1 MKGRRVSAVPG
12 SDPLS
17 AARRAV
23 ASQQWDA
30 ADAAFAAADAVEG
43 LAPDDLRLWGMSSY
57 LLRRTQDALEA
68 LIRAYEQFAA
78 RTEVDDAARCGF
90 WIVYALANRGEIGQA
105 GGWLS
110 RVDRLLS
117 EQTTGRGCGHGYLLV
132 FDAFR
137 TTAIDH
143 DYARGH
149 AAADQA
155 VRIGREHGEADLV
168 ALALNVGGRALI
180 YSGEVGQGLTRLD
193 EAMVGVMADEVSPIV
208 SGTVYCSVIEA
219 CEEVQELGR
228 AAEWTA
234 ALSRWCDEQQG
245 MLTFNGQCLTHRA
258 TLLRLGGRLDAA
270 ANEAARACQRFGAAD
285 EPAAGRAMYEL
296 AQVQRLTGDLSNAAA
311 NYRRAAER
319 GHDPQ
324 PGLALLRLAQGR
336 SEAAST
342 MMHRRMEETT
352 GELDRL
358 RLLPAYVEILLD
370 VGDTET
376 AAAAARELTTTAA
389 MVRTTAAE
397 AESAYATGAVAL
409 AQGEPGQALVAL
421 RDAFQRW
428 RSLHAP
434 LEAARCRVVI
444 ARACT
449 MLGDHDAASVEMT
462 AALRAM
468 TDMGAWSDLARL
480 RGQGIGTESGLTARE
495 IEVLALVAAGKTNR
509 VIADELAL
517 AVKTVDRHVA
527 NILSKLDVTS
537 RTAAT
542 AVAYEQGLL

>member
-1 MKGRRVSAVPG
+1 MTAVPG
-12 SDPLS
+12 PDPLT
-17 AARRAV
+17 AARQAV
-23 ASQQWDA
+23 AARQWDA
-30 ADAAFAAADAVEG
+30 AVAAFAAADAVEG
-43 LAPDDLRLWGMSSY
+43 LTPDDLRLWAMSSY
-57 LLRRTQDALEA
+57 LLRRTQDALGA
-68 LIRAYEQFAA
+68 LTRAYQQFAA
-78 RTEVDDAARCGF
+78 RTEVDEAARCGF

-105 GGWLS
+105 SGWLT

-117 EQTTGRGCGHGYLLV
+117 QRTTGRGPGHGYLLA

-137 TTAIDH
+137 AAAIEH
-143 DYARGH
+143 DYGRGR

-155 VRIGREHGEADLV
+155 VAIGREHSEADLV

-180 YSGEVGQGLTRLD
+180 YSGEVGRGLHRLD
-193 EAMVGVMADEVSPIV
+193 EAMVEVVADEVSPIV
-208 SGTVYCSVIEA
+208 VGTVYCSVIEA
-219 CEEVQELGR
+219 CEEVMELGR
-228 AAEWTA
+228 AAEWTD
-234 ALSRWCDEQQG
+234 ALARWCDEQHG

-258 TLLRLGGRLDAA
+258 TLLRLGGQLDAA
-270 ANEAARACQRFGAAD
+270 AAEAARACQGFGAAD
-285 EPAAGRAMYEL
+285 EPATGRAIYEL
-296 AQVQRLTGDLSNAAA
+296 AQVQRLTGDLSYAEA
-311 NYRRAAER
+311 NYRRAAEW

-342 MMHRRMEETT
+342 MMCRRMEETT

-370 VGDTET
+370 AGDVET
-376 AAAAARELTTTAA
+376 AAGAARELTTTAA

-397 AESAYATGAVAL
+397 AEAGYATGAVAL

-421 RDAFQRW
+421 RDAFRRW
-428 RSLHAP
+428 RSLRAP
-434 LEAARCRVVI
+434 LEAARCRIVI

-449 MLGDHDAASVEMT
+449 MLGDHDAASVEM
-462 AALRAM
+462 AAARRAL
-468 TDMGAWSDLARL
+468 TDMGARSDLSRL
-480 RGQGIGTESGLTARE
+480 RDQGVGTEFGLTARE

-509 VIADELAL
+509 VIAAELAL

-527 NILSKLDVTS
+527 NILSKLGVTS

-542 AVAYEQGLL
+542 AAAYEHGLL